1 MENMASKVKIFC
13 LMVPPSVT
21 CKGAQ
26 RSRVMLSQVG
36 GGLPRRWGEEAAPGG
51 LSAGGC
57 REPHWYPP
65 GHPSPRGRVQAEALS
80 SSPSLRPDS
89 SAGAGPPFSRARP
102 RAPGEATSLIPLVG
116 LAKTMAKAW
125 GSAWSRDC
133 ECVWPKA
140 ILAQGERKWGSRL
153 NRQRGELGAREQ
165 SPAPRSHV
173 ISKC

>member
-1 MENMASKVKIFC
+1 MASKVKIFC

-36 GGLPRRWGEEAAPGG
+36 GGSRGAGARGSPERTLC
-51 LSAGGC
+51 GGC
-57 REPHWYPP
+57 HEPHWYPP
-65 GHPSPRGRVQAEALS
+65 GRPAPLDRVQAEALS
-80 SSPSLRPDS
+80 SSPSLRPYS
-89 SAGAGPPFSRARP
+89 SAGAGPPFSRACP
-102 RAPGEATSLIPLVG
+102 RAPREAASVIPLVG
-116 LAKTMAKAW
+116 LAKMMAKAW
-125 GSAWSRDC
+125 GSAWSRDR

-153 NRQRGELGAREQ
+153 NRQRRELGAREQ
-165 SPAPRSHV
+165 SPGPRSHV